1 MYCKPE
7 RFNTNKNCNW
17 KDDEMIVTDM
27 EGNQVLL
34 TYVDISGQ
42 GQDIPG
48 QGQGVLGEGQAQ
60 GVLGQGQGVQ
70 AVQTGPE
77 RSAVEGM
84 VKLSAESINSKKSV
98 KRKTLSNDNTRL
110 VCLYII

>member
-1 MYCKPE
+1 
-7 RFNTNKNCNW
+7 
-17 KDDEMIVTDM
+17 MIVTDM

-48 QGQGVLGEGQAQ
+48 QEQGVLGEGQGVPGQAQ